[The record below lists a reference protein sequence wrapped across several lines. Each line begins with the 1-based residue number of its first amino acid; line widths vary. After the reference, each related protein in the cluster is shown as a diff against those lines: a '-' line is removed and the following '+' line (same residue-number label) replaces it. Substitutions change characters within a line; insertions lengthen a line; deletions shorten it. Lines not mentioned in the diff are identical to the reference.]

1 MVALADTGAIHVYA
15 GLDPANLE
23 KAVRLILREL
33 QALCDKPPGRADQYP
48 GSVLSLDLSRGPL
61 VVPPGFAA
69 AGGQASALDGAVRLY
84 AANGASFFNRQT
96 APSAVTADEV
106 SASLPLGISINNGNG
121 RPWLA
126 NAPGGAD
133 ADGTITVLD
142 PDGAP
147 LANPPNP
154 RYGGV
159 FKGALSN
166 HPKGATHA
174 LGRGAVGTAIGI
186 FHGFIFARLGV
197 PSFVIT
203 LAGLIGWQGLLLYL
217 LGRSGTINLPFTGFV
232 AKLSDTWLPPWLS
245 WALLVGGVGTWAVA
259 TVVVRRLRV
268 GAGLPV
274 AGPWRTALP
283 LIAVGLVVAT
293 SLVMLSADRGVPLLL
308 VIFATLVIVLDLA
321 LRYTVVGQHVFAV
334 GGNAEAAR
342 RAGIGVTRTRVLA
355 FAACSTL
362 AAVGGILAA
371 SRLSAVNQNSG
382 GSDILLMAIAA
393 AVIGGTSLFG
403 GRGSTYAAL
412 LGILVIQSITN
423 GMLLLNVDSSV
434 RFMVTGSVL
443 AVAVAIDSLARKSRT
458 VRAV

>member
-1 MVALADTGAIHVYA
+1 MKRVELGFLPVLGGLVVIATVFGVLNEHFLSPENLTNLLLQLAATGTISLGIIMVLLLGEIDLSA
-15 GLDPANLE
+15 
-23 KAVRLILREL
+23 
-33 QALCDKPPGRADQYP
+33 
-48 GSVLSLDLSRGPL
+48 GSVSGLTAVVMTVLSVQHHLP
-61 VVPPGFAA
+61 VAFAIAA
-69 AGGQASALDGAVRLY
+69 AV
-84 AANGASFFNRQT
+84 
-96 APSAVTADEV
+96 
-106 SASLPLGISINNGNG
+106 
-121 RPWLA
+121 
-126 NAPGGAD
+126 
-133 ADGTITVLD
+133 
-142 PDGAP
+142 
-147 LANPPNP
+147 
-154 RYGGV
+154 
-159 FKGALSN
+159 
-166 HPKGATHA
+166 
-174 LGRGAVGTAIGI
+174 AVGTAIGI

-245 WALLVGGVGTWAVA
+245 WALLVGGVGTWAVG

-274 AGPWRTALP
+274 AGAWRTALP
-283 LIAVGLVVAT
+283 LIAVGLIVAA

-443 AVAVAIDSLARKSRT
+443 AVAVAIDSLARKSRS